1 MQTRLLFLVTVILAL
16 PLGAVAQPLPPE
28 EETLPEE
35 ELKRYLIVSGWTQ
48 HFRIPSDDRVNSF
61 LAGLGYRQEFSRDE
75 DRIWSVY
82 AGFYNDSRSIIS
94 TNVGVEC
101 QLRTDFVDFGL
112 AGGLM
117 YNPRFKEA
125 AGTPVIPYALPYLHK
140 QIDRVGLRLY
150 YSPPI
155 PGHEY
160 TEQVIFQMHLE
171 I

>member
-1 MQTRLLFLVTVILAL
+1 MFSGALVALVLAL
-16 PLGAVAQPLPPE
+16 QVKAAAQSLPSDQ
-28 EETLPEE
+28 ETPPEE

-125 AGTPVIPYALPYLHK
+125 AGTPVLPYALPYLHK
-140 QIDRVGLRLY
+140 QIDGVGLRLF
-150 YSPPI
+150 YSPPV